1 VGVRRAHLV
10 VFLIVADIM
19 IVFKILLLLISLF
32 KIFILSSSKLI
43 DELYE
48 VLKEYLSYEQLLGIQ
63 SLVIMDGVIELI
75 CVLWM
80 FI

>member
-1 VGVRRAHLV
+1 
-10 VFLIVADIM
+10 M

>member
-1 VGVRRAHLV
+1 VGVLHAHPA

>member
-1 VGVRRAHLV
+1 MGVRRAHLV